1 MTIRTACISAG
12 AAALALPAFAGSPK
26 NLPLQQLGNAR
37 HVMPSRAASYTVV
50 NGRMVLTSDWV
61 TLGATTRDIYTCSYD
76 SIELD
81 LTGGVLGAPTDQTN
95 PPGPTG
101 CLDATIPNGNRWYFG
116 AAYHNP
122 FISSDIGAAAAG
134 VDSEGVGHAWYID
147 VGDAE
152 PDGDADGL
160 PDSPLFIA
168 IQQFEDMDVV
178 GCTDDGS
185 TFINGVIYDFSG
197 NAWDPAF
204 YNYTTISLNGSGLF
218 HTMPADGSG
227 GYQVIYGIAFDPVT
241 NIITLP
247 TAIDPVTL
255 LGVNIQPM
263 LWGTGANEFGAP
275 DDGRCG
281 ADVDGQY
288 DDDAPTDGVHDL
300 ALECYSYLFGVCP
313 DPLACATGFYHK
325 ASVGCACLG
334 DINGDGIIDIADL
347 ALFLSVFGSA
357 AAPGDCA
364 DMNGDGI
371 IDIADLALFLSGF
384 GSICP

>member
-12 AAALALPAFAGSPK
+12 AAALALPAFAGTPK

-50 NGRMVLTSDWV
+50 DGRMVMTSDWV
-61 TLGATTRDIYTCSYD
+61 QLGATTRDIYTCSFD

-81 LTGGVLGAPTDQTN
+81 LTGGVLGAPTDQAN
-95 PPGPTG
+95 PPGPLG
-101 CLDATIPNGNRWYFG
+101 CLDATIANGSRWYFG
-116 AAYHNP
+116 ATYSNP
-122 FISSDIGAAAAG
+122 FVSSDIQSAVAGAT
-134 VDSEGVGHAWYID
+134 SEGVGQAWYID

-152 PDGDADGL
+152 PDTDLDGL

-185 TFINGVIYDFSG
+185 TFIDGVIYDFSG

-227 GYQVIYGIAFDPVT
+227 GYQVIYGIAFDGT
-241 NIITLP
+241 TITLP
-247 TAIDPVTL
+247 APIDPVTL
-255 LGVNIQPM
+255 LGVNVQSM

-281 ADVDGQY
+281 VDVDGQY
-288 DDDAPTDGVHDL
+288 DDDAPIDGSHDL

-313 DPLACATGFYHK
+313 EPLACSTGFYHK
-325 ASVGCACLG
+325 AGGGCPCLG

-357 AAPGDCA
+357 AGPGDCA